1 LPYHISS
8 VKLEGIRGFNNP
20 VSLSLEEGVTL
31 IYGPNGSGKSSL
43 LQAVEWCITG
53 AMPYMKGGDFTRED
67 AIVNLFHDNKKA
79 TVEVQLKGLEPT
91 LTLTRSRKM
100 TSSTSRGRQPL
111 QLEAQGEPIRE
122 EEEAE
127 EELQRRLK
135 ISLESFSRAKY
146 LHQETI
152 REALASKPEERS
164 EAIDRLL
171 GTYEVREFANA
182 LDLDRQISATVKRI
196 ETSIEGLNRDKIQ
209 FILNLKRG
217 LETSRKTLLGK
228 GFLEEEL
235 TLGYAVDKLT
245 SLRNKLNEIREHI
258 NLQPTVYQLLQPNVS
273 FIVEGHR
280 KLLEDI
286 STTDRM
292 RMEHLQES
300 QKRRMT
306 IQSLSERYSEA
317 VSRGKE
323 LQAIDVSSLRNRI
336 ATIDAELKEVGAR
349 TQALRQRLTAFPSRK
364 STYQDLKKR
373 LDEEHLGL
381 TTLLQRF
388 GDENTVK
395 QRIQGLGEEL
405 EACKADL
412 EKLSGHQ
419 RLIKLA
425 ADYLEKTETTTCPVC
440 SQDIVRTKLVEDLRS
455 KVSVEIALNIE
466 RIQEKEKSL
475 KLNLGEQEETL
486 RQEQSKVRSLEELN
500 MKLRDAIEA
509 LHTITGKAL
518 EEVDLETLP
527 SDWEKE
533 HLSLL
538 DYDSKLRSERG
549 EIEETIIKRDQILLE
564 MANLQRQLQQETGCS
579 AEGIDLLEKA
589 KDILA
594 GIDEETRKYSET
606 AAIDESKRELMRLSD
621 ILSYLRDE
629 ENTEASE
636 RELPIVSKQIED
648 LEARK
653 NSLQLLE
660 GSLHSIRKLA
670 MEYGREASLAQLRK
684 LEQEINVYY
693 SAILGHP
700 YFHRLKVDIEKE
712 EPLIYSIRAAS
723 DSEATYIP
731 TRFSTSQLN
740 IAALSIFMSNCSQ
753 LAGELPIMILDDP
766 TQNMDPAHKE
776 ALAQLVSKLSS
787 KYQIIVSTEDAET
800 KDFLKKHCISLH
812 TYEFV
817 SWSTSGP
824 EIKGQS

>member
-1 LPYHISS
+1 
-8 VKLEGIRGFNNP
+8 
-20 VSLSLEEGVTL
+20 
-31 IYGPNGSGKSSL
+31 
-43 LQAVEWCITG
+43 
-53 AMPYMKGGDFTRED
+53 MKGGDFTRED
-67 AIVNLFHDNKKA
+67 AIVNLFHDTKKA
-79 TVEVQLKGLEPT
+79 TVEVQLKGIEPT

-111 QLEAQGEPIRE
+111 QLEAQGEPTRE

-164 EAIDRLL
+164 EAIDKLL

-182 LDLDRQISATVKRI
+182 LDLDRQINATVKRI
-196 ETSIEGLNRDKIQ
+196 EASIEGLNRDKIQ

-217 LETSRKTLLGK
+217 LETSRKTLLEK

-258 NLQPTVYQLLQPNVS
+258 NLQPVIYQPPQPNVS
-273 FIVEGHR
+273 SIIEGQR

-286 STTDRM
+286 SAADRM
-292 RMEHLQES
+292 RMEYLQKS

-317 VSRGKE
+317 VSRCEE
-323 LQAIDVSSLRNRI
+323 LQAIDVSSLRNRM
-336 ATIDAELKEVGAR
+336 ATIDAELKEVSAR
-349 TQALRQRLTAFPSRK
+349 TQALRQRLAAFPSRK

-373 LDEEHLGL
+373 LDEEQLGL
-381 TTLLQRF
+381 TTLLQKF
-388 GDENTVK
+388 GDENTIK
-395 QRIQGLGEEL
+395 QRIQGLEEEL

-425 ADYLEKTETTTCPVC
+425 TDYLEKVETTVCPVC
-440 SQDIVRTKLVEDLRS
+440 SQDIDRTKLIDDLRS
-455 KVSVEIALNIE
+455 KIGIEIALNIGKL
-466 RIQEKEKSL
+466 QEKEESL
-475 KLNLGEQEETL
+475 KLNCGELEKTL
-486 RQEQSKVRSLEELN
+486 KQEQSKLRSIEELN
-500 MKLRDAIEA
+500 RKLRDSIEA
-509 LHTITGKAL
+509 LHTITGKTL
-518 EEVDLETLP
+518 EEVDLETIS

-533 HLSLL
+533 HLSLS
-538 DYDSKLRSERG
+538 DYDSKLRSEHR
-549 EIEETIIKRDQILLE
+549 EVEETINKRDQILSE
-564 MANLQRQLQQETGCS
+564 MASLQRQLQHEIGSS
-579 AEGIDLLEKA
+579 AEGTDLLEKA
-589 KDILA
+589 KDMLA
-594 GIDEETRKYSET
+594 EIDEETRKYSET
-606 AAIDESKRELMRLSD
+606 AAIDESRGELMRLSD

-636 RELPIVSKQIED
+636 RELPIVSRQIED

-660 GSLHSIRKLA
+660 GSLQSIRKLA

-684 LEQEINVYY
+684 LEQEINFYY

-700 YFHRLKVDIEKE
+700 YFNQLKVDIEKE
-712 EPLIYSIRAAS
+712 EPLIYSIRATS
-723 DSEATYIP
+723 DSEVTYIP

-776 ALAQLVSKLSS
+776 ALAQVISKLSS

-800 KDFLKKHCISLH
+800 KDFLKKHCINLR
-812 TYEFV
+812 TYEFA
-817 SWSTSGP
+817 SWSPSGP
-824 EIKGQS
+824 EIKGQG